1 MLNEKTMEIIKS
13 TVPVLQE
20 NGVALTTLFYKN
32 MFENNPEVK
41 KFFDMN
47 NQEDGTQPKA
57 LARAIVAYAKN
68 IDKLENLGSAVERIA
83 QKHASLKI
91 KPEHYPIVGQ
101 NLIATIKELL
111 DLDDDSEI
119 VKAWVE
125 AYGLLAN
132 ILIDREAEIY
142 AEQK

>member
-1 MLNEKTMEIIKS
+1 
-13 TVPVLQE
+13 
-20 NGVALTTLFYKN
+20 
-32 MFENNPEVK
+32 
-41 KFFDMN
+41 
-47 NQEDGTQPKA
+47 
-57 LARAIVAYAKN
+57 
-68 IDKLENLGSAVERIA
+68 
-83 QKHASLKI
+83 LKI

>member
-32 MFENNPEVK
+32 MFENNPEVR
-41 KFFDMN
+41 KFFDMG
-47 NQEDGTQPKA
+47 NQADGSQPKA

-91 KPEHYPIVGQ
+91 LPEHYPIVGH
-101 NLIATIKELL
+101 NLIITIKELL
-111 DLDDDSEI
+111 NLGDDSEI
-119 VKAWVE
+119 IKAWVE
-125 AYGLLAN
+125 AYGLLAT
-132 ILIDREAEIY
+132 ILIDRESEIY
-142 AEQK
+142 TENK